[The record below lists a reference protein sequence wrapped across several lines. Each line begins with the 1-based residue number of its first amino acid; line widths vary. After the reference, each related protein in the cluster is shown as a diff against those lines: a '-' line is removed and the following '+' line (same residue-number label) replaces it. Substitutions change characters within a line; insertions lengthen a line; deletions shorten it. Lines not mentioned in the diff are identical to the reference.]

1 MRGNVL
7 LFCSS
12 TGQCIFDHLTPKDMR
27 KSILTLSFVFVALAL
42 TAQESQ
48 VAVRDTPQMTAKA
61 AERTALVHK
70 TVTLTD
76 EQTAQ
81 VTEAY
86 LQVERYHQAIE
97 QRFEGQPAEVKE
109 ADMPAQ
115 YANMDDHVE
124 KRLAVILTP
133 EQLAKWH
140 EANK

>member
-1 MRGNVL
+1 M
-7 LFCSS
+7 
-12 TGQCIFDHLTPKDMR
+12 
-27 KSILTLSFVFVALAL
+27 
-42 TAQESQ
+42 
-48 VAVRDTPQMTAKA
+48 RDTPQMTAKA
-61 AERTALVHK
+61 AERTAVVHK

-76 EQTAQ
+76 AQTAE
-81 VTEAY
+81 VNEAY

-124 KRLAVILTP
+124 KRLATILTP
-133 EQLAKWH
+133 DQLAKWQ

>member
-1 MRGNVL
+1 
-7 LFCSS
+7 
-12 TGQCIFDHLTPKDMR
+12 MR
-27 KSILTLSFVFVALAL
+27 KSILTLSFVFVALAP
-42 TAQESQ
+42 TAQDSQ

-61 AERTALVHK
+61 AERTAVVHK

-76 EQTAQ
+76 AQTAE
-81 VTEAY
+81 VNEAY

-115 YANMDDHVE
+115 YANME
-124 KRLAVILTP
+124 KRLATILTP
-133 EQLAKWH
+133 DQLAKWQ